1 MIPGKILNF
10 FELFFKVFSLFFW
23 IYWLSFFSVC
33 KHAVLFLCCI
43 APLRLR
49 GQGDILSA
57 YMAFS
62 FDCLV
67 SIEHVKGK
75 FLEGFT

>member
-1 MIPGKILNF
+1 MILN
-10 FELFFKVFSLFFW
+10 
-23 IYWLSFFSVC
+23 
-33 KHAVLFLCCI
+33 
-43 APLRLR
+43 RLLGGGGGG